1 MAPTIPFIKSSFT
14 TKITP
19 NPLRYRLNPSLRK
32 SILCPPLAVIPPLKP
47 MEADGTL
54 GCFPKASCALGQ
66 RASFWVAAAV
76 VVHTLWTSAAPAMSY
91 PLYAAEWHL
100 TPTFTTAIY
109 AVYPL
114 AVVSTLIL
122 FGDMSD
128 YIGRRKTML
137 LGLAAS
143 LVGVLFFAVAPTVS
157 WIFVGRA
164 FMGIG
169 LGLSA
174 SPSAAA
180 LVELSPAGQAN
191 RAGAIT
197 TAAQSLG
204 LALAL
209 LVGGA
214 LIEYAPLP
222 ARLNFWVLSVVIALV
237 FAATWFLPH
246 HTIGETAGSWRPKIP
261 TVPRDLYR
269 IFATSTVSVTTS
281 YSLGAVML
289 SLGAQIAHDL
299 IGSANHLVNAAAL
312 SLLAVTSG
320 IVAASAKG
328 LSSRFSMMV
337 GGGVSIA
344 GMGLL
349 ALSTYQHS
357 LAIFL
362 AAVAAGGVGSSLS
375 FLGGLNLINA
385 NAPVQHRGGTLSAV
399 LLIAYFMQGFIA
411 QLLGVAAT
419 AWGLRVAVDLGSV
432 AIALLGIAAI
442 LLATFCQKTLV
453 GGARSRGGGAAG

>member
-1 MAPTIPFIKSSFT
+1 MNPTS
-14 TKITP
+14 
-19 NPLRYRLNPSLRK
+19 PSEYQRSLLA
-32 SILCPPLAVIPPLKP
+32 SAVLPPAKAREL
-47 MEADGTL
+47 
-54 GCFPKASCALGQ
+54 PKKRAAYTLGQ

-100 TPTFTTAIY
+100 TPATTTAIF

-114 AVVSTLIL
+114 IVVSTLIL

-143 LVGVLFFAVAPTVS
+143 FLGVLLFAVAPSVD
-157 WIFVGRA
+157 WLFVGRA

-169 LGLSA
+169 VGLSA

-180 LVELSPAGQAN
+180 LVEFSPAGQSK
-191 RAGAIT
+191 RAGSVT

-209 LVGGA
+209 LVGGT

-222 ARLNFWVLSVVIALV
+222 ARLNFWVLSVVIAAV
-237 FAATWFLPH
+237 FVATWFLPR
-246 HTIGETAGSWRPKIP
+246 HTSGEATGPWRPKIP
-261 TVPRDLYR
+261 SVPKALYR
-269 IFATSTVSVTTS
+269 IFATSTVSVTIG
-281 YSLGAVML
+281 YALGAIMM

-299 IGSANHLVNAAAL
+299 IGSANHLVNGATL

-320 IVAASAKG
+320 IVAITAKQVPP
-328 LSSRFSMMV
+328 RRSMLL
-337 GGGVSIA
+337 GGIVSIA
-344 GMGLL
+344 GMGFLV
-349 ALSTYQHS
+349 LSTYQHS
-357 LAIFL
+357 LPIFL
-362 AAVAAGGVGSSLS
+362 AAVAIAGVGYSLS

-385 NAPVQHRGGTLSAV
+385 NAPTHHRGGTLSAV
-399 LLIAYFMQGFIA
+399 LLIAYFLQGMVA
-411 QLLGVAAT
+411 LLLGVAAT
-419 AWGLRVAVDLGSV
+419 AWGLRIAIDLGCA
-432 AIALLGIAAI
+432 AIASLGIAA
-442 LLATFCQKTLV
+442 LWLATLNRQTV
-453 GGARSRGGGAAG
+453 EQPSRI